1 MNKRNML
8 GTLVLAATC
17 IFAQE
22 TVSETFLWD
31 GGTDTLGRVLTGS
44 SENTAGYL
52 FDFTDK
58 REGGS
63 SAITFPAEIKANDQ
77 GNFYGPLVAAYYGV
91 KATVTLGEGYD
102 YPYAGIGF
110 NVWNDSLKGVD
121 ITGWG
126 GICLA
131 YQSTIGFGIEVVP
144 ENEKE
149 VTGEDNHKAIV
160 AKSPSTTKANFP
172 WSKFV
177 QGGWGTELPI
187 DQALL
192 HAASIR
198 IRFEGTVGTSG
209 NFRICQIGSLN
220 QCTGCTDPEPPQ
232 GIGDAGSI
240 NAAASSVKV
249 QLAGRVLHIQ
259 GNSSAKVEV
268 INLQG
273 QIVKSATV
281 SSAMDL
287 SSLDAG
293 VYMVRI
299 AGKSANFSQKILLK

>member
-44 SENTAGYL
+44 NDKTSGYL

-58 REGGS
+58 REGGET
-63 SAITFPAEIKANDQ
+63 AFTFPNEIKANDL
-77 GNFYGPLVAAYYGV
+77 GNFYGPLVAAYHGI
-91 KATVTLGEGYD
+91 KATITLGEGYN
-102 YPYAGIGF
+102 YPYAAIGF
-110 NVWNDSLKGVD
+110 NIWNDEQKGVD
-121 ITGWG
+121 ISGWG

-131 YQSTIGFGIEVVP
+131 YQSTIGFSIEVVP

-149 VTGEDNHKAIV
+149 VTGEDNYMTTV
-160 AKSPSTTKANFP
+160 LKSPSAVKANFQ
-172 WSKFV
+172 WGKYS
-177 QGGWGTELPI
+177 QRGWGTEAPI
-187 DQALL
+187 DDVLA

-198 IRFEGTVGTSG
+198 IRFEGTAGTSG

-220 QCTGCTDPEPPQ
+220 QCTGCADEPTQ

-273 QIVKSATV
+273 QIVKSATA